1 MDSTLM
7 VFVVML
13 IWSLCY
19 NGDFESVEL
28 ENFGG
33 VDNYYFYPPL
43 GVFFPQSFHYNI
55 GANLMGF
62 ESCPENSNIGVI
74 NSVLLLQA
82 CCWVDML
89 QGRNLSMISP
99 LHEALLWPQ
108 PLPSQ
113 MINDHRNMNSLS
125 SHNYN

>member
-1 MDSTLM
+1 MAELLQP
-7 VFVVML
+7 VVIIFDNIEFRYGFNTNGICGNVNL
-13 IWSLCY
+13 EPCY

-82 CCWVDML
+82 QAAGWTCCKEETY
-89 QGRNLSMISP
+89 Q
-99 LHEALLWPQ
+99 
-108 PLPSQ
+108 
-113 MINDHRNMNSLS
+113 
-125 SHNYN
+125 